1 LHETTIKLTCG
12 SSRPAGPS
20 HASTALSGADRQAG
34 APGEM
39 AVSLSWTLAS
49 WVGWCRI
56 LRPHH
61 GKHVLITVF
70 SVVRLLGLGRLVGA
84 ICVWNER

>member
-1 LHETTIKLTCG
+1 
-12 SSRPAGPS
+12 
-20 HASTALSGADRQAG
+20 
-34 APGEM
+34 M

-56 LRPHH
+56 LKPHH
-61 GKHVLITVF
+61 GKHVLIIVF
-70 SVVRLLGLGRLVGA
+70 SVVRLLGLGHLVGA